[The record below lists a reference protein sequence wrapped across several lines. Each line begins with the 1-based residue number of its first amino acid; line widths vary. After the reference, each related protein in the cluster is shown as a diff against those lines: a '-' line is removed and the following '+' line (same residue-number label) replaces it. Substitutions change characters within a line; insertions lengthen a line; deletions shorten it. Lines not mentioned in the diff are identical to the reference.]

1 MDKTSDKHL
10 TAFCQKLIQIPSYS
24 GKEEAVA
31 RLLIEMALSLGY
43 DDAFIDDYGN
53 AICVFKGAKPGKK
66 ILFDGHM
73 DTVPADPAKW
83 TRDPFGAEI
92 EDGKLYGRGASDMKC
107 SLASMLFAAA
117 RLVPEKDRLAGEI
130 YISGTVN
137 EEQFEGIAFGAVL
150 EAVKP
155 DFVVIGEASEMKVK
169 VGQRGRAEI
178 LLEAFGKGAHSSTPD
193 MGKNAVYTLM
203 DYMILLRDTPDPEDE
218 HLGRGISVLTDIV
231 SKPYPGASVVP
242 YYAVATLDR
251 RLLSG
256 EDKESVLKDYEAV
269 LAQLH
274 LIDPDADMTISF
286 ARGKEKTYTGQT
298 IEGVRFFPAWKFEP
312 DSEFAALALKALENV
327 GLPPTLETYAFCT
340 NGSKSAGE
348 LGIPTIG
355 FGPGEERLAHIDD
368 EYILLAE
375 VLQACKVYSEIMRLS
390 LVG

>member
-10 TAFCQKLIQIPSYS
+10 IAFCQQLIQTPSYS

-31 RLLIEMALSLGY
+31 SLLVETALDLGF
-43 DDAFIDDYGN
+43 DEASIDAYGN
-53 AICVFKGAKPGKK
+53 AVCVLKGKKPGKK
-66 ILFDGHM
+66 ILFDGHI

-117 RLVPEKDRLAGEI
+117 RLVPEKDQLAGET

-137 EEQFEGIAFGAVL
+137 EEQFEGIAFGTVL
-150 EAVKP
+150 EAVQP

-169 VGQRGRAEI
+169 IGQRGRAEI

-203 DYMILLRDTPDPEDE
+203 DYMTLLRDTPEPEDE
-218 HLGRGISVLTDIV
+218 LLGRGISVLTDIV

-242 YYAVATLDR
+242 YYAAATLDR

-256 EDKESVLKDYEAV
+256 EDKVSVLRGYEEV
-269 LAQLH
+269 LEQLQ
-274 LIDPDADMTISF
+274 LIDPDAEIKISF
-286 ARGKEKTYTGQT
+286 ARGREQTYTGQT
-298 IEGVRFFPAWKFEP
+298 IEGERFFPAWQFKP
-312 DSEFAALALKALENV
+312 NSELSILALKALENV
-327 GLPPTLETYAFCT
+327 GLSPTLDTYAFCT

-368 EYILLAE
+368 EYILLSE
-375 VLQACKVYSEIMRLS
+375 VIQACEVYSEIMRLG
-390 LVG
+390 LAG